1 MTKSERRQV
10 AATLREWAAWC
21 EASGHYWWLYPPYT
35 RLELPAPCHETVR
48 AAREFVSSP
57 HHALST
63 YDHTGPT
70 AATGLLLAAA
80 AVEAGD
86 MP

>member
-21 EASGHYWWLYPPYT
+21 EQSEHNVWYAWAGTMDRTIVGWAWDFCGFKF
-35 RLELPAPCHETVR
+35 ED
-48 AAREFVSSP
+48 
-57 HHALST
+57 HA
-63 YDHTGPT
+63 GPT
-70 AATGLLLAAA
+70 AATGLLLAAE

>member
-21 EASGHYWWLYPPYT
+21 EANPDFNVYSSPPAPPLVGRIAMPFIESPAY
-35 RLELPAPCHETVR
+35 RLEHRTIIDEC
-48 AAREFVSSP
+48 S
-57 HHALST
+57 
-63 YDHTGPT
+63 GPG

-80 AVEAGD
+80 AVESGD
-86 MP
+86 VP

>member
-21 EASGHYWWLYPPYT
+21 EANRGKDFYGY
-35 RLELPAPCHETVR
+35 
-48 AAREFVSSP
+48 
-57 HHALST
+57 ALWNSLGNAWILGCAFC
-63 YDHTGPT
+63 YGSYSYESLSGPT

-80 AVEAGD
+80 MVEAGD
-86 MP
+86 VP